1 MSTSPAP
8 VFDELRELCAAA
20 GDKASLAIGMAGLV
34 QEHMRHGRMREASRL
49 ASETMAL
56 VESIGDPT
64 LTVALSLAAIAT
76 KIQTGE
82 MADTL
87 RWSQT
92 VIDLADGDPTKGN
105 IVFGSPLAM
114 ALATRGTA
122 RWALGRAGWRDD
134 YDRALAM
141 ARSADPM
148 SHAVVITFTYGFA
161 IPAGVLLADDAAL
174 RDIEE
179 ALEIT
184 ERSSED
190 FALGLARW
198 ALGIALVHRE
208 SSAERERGLAVLG
221 QVRDMCLHGRFYV
234 FMLPVVDVLHREGA
248 GQVRRPRRCH
258 TPNAR
263 SDRRSVPIRTAR
275 DLRPGDRRSGGDAA
289 GARCRR
295 RRRRSRGRDRRVGGR
310 PGRRG
315 AGDTRH
321 LAAADA
327 RAAGPRARRR
337 EPPTATIGIA
347 TAPWRH
353 RLASKGIWRGP
364 RRCHDGGCSFGGGDV
379 SVHRY

>member
-1 MSTSPAP
+1 
-8 VFDELRELCAAA
+8 
-20 GDKASLAIGMAGLV
+20 MA
-34 QEHMRHGRMREASRL
+34 EA
-49 ASETMAL
+49 
-56 VESIGDPT
+56 
-64 LTVALSLAAIAT
+64 
-76 KIQTGE
+76 
-82 MADTL
+82 L

-148 SHAVVITFTYGFA
+148 SHAVVITYAYGFA

-198 ALGIALVHRE
+198 ALGIALVHRD
-208 SSAERERGLAVLG
+208 SPAERERGLAVLG
-221 QVRDMCLHGRFYV
+221 QVRDMCLQGRL
-234 FMLPVVDVLHREGA
+234 LPVHASGHRRVRRAGA

-275 DLRPGDRRSGGDAA
+275 VLHSGDRRFGGDAA
-289 GARCRR
+289 GARCQRR
-295 RRRRSRGRDRRVGGR
+295 CHRSRGRDRPVGGR
-310 PGRRG
+310 PGDEGLVIRDIWLLRMR
-315 AGDTRH
+315 A
-321 LAAADA
+321 LLA
-327 RAAGPRARRR
+327 RAQGDEAAYRDYRDRYRAM
-337 EPPTATIGIA
+337 ATSLGFEGHMEWA
-347 TAPWRH
+347 EAMP
-353 RLASKGIWRGP
+353 
-364 RRCHDGGCSFGGGDV
+364 
-379 SVHRY
+379 